1 MADDERLPQD
11 VPEADTESGEQLVEE
26 APTEEH
32 EHTATETQATDLT
45 TVEILAEELEALRA
59 RADERDELFDRLQ
72 RSRADF
78 INYQKRTQREQERW
92 REMNLQDLVLH
103 LLPVIDD
110 FERALEHARE
120 ANDLDSLT
128 HGFELIKAKLMKAL
142 EDHDVAPYDT
152 LGQRFDP
159 AYHEAVAHVEKPEAR
174 DQEVIEVLRVGY
186 MMGNRVIRAA
196 QVVVA
201 KGGVAW
207 PEDGASLTVETEDAG
222 EDTEDAQAPSS
233 PDDDGGAPAVGDG
246 D

>member
-1 MADDERLPQD
+1 MADDEGLPQGS
-11 VPEADTESGEQLVEE
+11 PEADTESGEEIVEE

-59 RADERDELFDRLQ
+59 RADERDELLDKLQ

-78 INYQKRTQREQERW
+78 INYQKRTRREQERW

-120 ANDLDSLT
+120 GNDIDSLT
-128 HGFELIKAKLMKAL
+128 RGFELIKAKLVKAL
-142 EDHDVAPYDT
+142 EDHDVVPYDA

-159 AYHEAVAHVEKPEAR
+159 AYHEAVAHVEKPDAK

-186 MMGNRVIRAA
+186 MMGNRVLRAA

-201 KGGVAW
+201 KGGAPW
-207 PEDGASLTVETEDAG
+207 PADSAPLSIETEEAG
-222 EDTEDAQAPSS
+222 EDTEDAPPPSAPE
-233 PDDDGGAPAVGDG
+233 DDGDAPAVGGG

>member
-1 MADDERLPQD
+1 MADNEGLPQD
-11 VPEADTESGEQLVEE
+11 TPEADTESGEQIVEE

-59 RADERDELFDRLQ
+59 RAGERDEFLDKLQ

-110 FERALEHARE
+110 FERALEHARDG
-120 ANDLDSLT
+120 NDVDSLT

-142 EDHDVAPYDT
+142 EDHDVVPYDT

-159 AYHEAVAHVEKPEAR
+159 AYDEAVAYVEKPEAS

-201 KGGVAW
+201 KGGSPW
-207 PEDGASLTVETEDAG
+207 PEDSGTISVETEDAG
-222 EDTEDAQAPSS
+222 EDTEDAQPPSS
-233 PDDDGGAPAVGDG
+233 ADDDADAPAVGDG